1 MNINVILAFM
11 IIVCF
16 LLAIVIHEYAHALT
30 ASLLGDSTPRTQ
42 GRQSLSLRAHID
54 PLGLLVCI
62 VLAFYP
68 VGMGPIGLGWG
79 KPVKTDAWKLRGGP
93 NVGTLI
99 VSLAGIVTSLGVGL
113 IVAALMH
120 FIPLHSAFFTDAVVA
135 RVTQFVTVFA
145 ITNLVLGFLNILPIY
160 PLDGYQIL
168 YTLLPSRQALKFA
181 KSAQFGPLIIICL
194 IFVLPFV
201 GEITGTSGFF
211 LFQLPEYLLLGV
223 QNLVALVSGIPLPF
237 VNGLYPFL

>member
-68 VGMGPIGLGWG
+68 VAMGPIGLGWG

-99 VSLAGIVTSLGVGL
+99 VSLAGIVTSLGIGL
-113 IVAALMH
+113 IVAALMRFLPGALYANPVVQRIPQ
-120 FIPLHSAFFTDAVVA
+120 FI
-135 RVTQFVTVFA
+135 TVFA

-194 IFVLPFV
+194 IFVLPFL
-201 GEITGTSGFF
+201 GEITGISGFF

-223 QNLVALVSGIPLPF
+223 QNLVALVSGLPLYDIQI
-237 VNGLYPFL
+237 LYPLL